1 MSRAGLVFAATSAL
15 LGGCWHSSP
24 GSPTAAGDPSATKL
38 GAVTILCTDRDSAE
52 IVAHADLVLRGPTP
66 GTMTSS
72 KFGFAT
78 FDRLQPGTYDL
89 VATFADQP
97 VEIDA
102 VTVRANQ
109 TNYLDVTFT
118 LGQPDPIKQRW
129 GDGRLAPV
137 EKFHPRGMA
146 TTVSRIE
153 GTVSDVTTHAR
164 VVGASITAQR
174 GTAPDVLQAVTDDQG
189 RFRFDDVLPGS
200 YTLSAYYTISGR
212 GQIEV
217 RRSGIQLD
225 GGEGARVP
233 LAIEIAR

>member
-1 MSRAGLVFAATSAL
+1 MSRAALVSVAAWAL
-15 LGGCWHSSP
+15 ASGCWHASDSS
-24 GSPTAAGDPSATKL
+24 TAADRPPASRF

-66 GTMTSS
+66 ATMTSS
-72 KFGFAT
+72 KYGFAT
-78 FDRLQPGTYDL
+78 FDHLQPGTYDL

-102 VTVRANQ
+102 VAVRANQ
-109 TNYLDVTFT
+109 TSYLDVTFT
-118 LGQPDPIKQRW
+118 LGQPDPVKHRW
-129 GDGRLAPV
+129 GDGGLAPV
-137 EKFHPRGMA
+137 ERFRPRGMA
-146 TTVSRIE
+146 PTVSRIE

-164 VVGASITAQR
+164 VSGASITAQR

-200 YTLSAYYTISGR
+200 YTLSADYSISGR
-212 GQIEV
+212 GQIQV
-217 RRSGIQLD
+217 RRSGIEIAA
-225 GGEGARVP
+225 GEGARVP